1 MKIVS
6 KMPEK
11 EHDTKRE
18 LIFSVGMQ
26 PFSSLKGITD
36 KNNNFVGVSGLFGGG
51 KFMRKKDVR
60 KKKYGAGV
68 AAVCLTGVILLAGC
82 GSGGET
88 VYTPG
93 DLDVNGE
100 ATDTSGG
107 VDINGEATDA
117 PDDSGS
123 TGETAGESG
132 NPDVAGEDAA
142 KYEAGQEDDGAGGGL
157 AVSPQENIAE
167 KSEFSTDD
175 GGGFSADME
184 EKRAMTGGYLE
195 SCYSYEWEPGQY
207 SAEEY
212 SRWEETGFVSV
223 MAEPLSTFAADVDTA
238 SYSNLRRLIR
248 EGYTLEGIP
257 EGAVRI
263 EELLNYFDYDHKSPS
278 KEEPFGVTTQI
289 GRCPWN
295 ENADLLMIGLKT
307 QDIDYAQAPPSNL
320 VFLLDVSGSM
330 DSYDK
335 LPLLQEAFGLLA
347 EHLTGRDRISV
358 VTYAED
364 TRTVLDGVRGSETEK
379 IVTTLNALSAN
390 GGTYGSKGIETAYA
404 LAEQHFIQ
412 GGNNRIIL
420 ATDGDLNIGMTSE
433 KELEDLIT
441 AKKESGI
448 FLSVLG
454 FGTGNIK
461 DNKMEILAD
470 KGNGNYAYIDN
481 LQEARKVLVE
491 EMAATLLTVCRDV
504 KFQVEFNPAV
514 VESYRLLGYENRA
527 LASEDFHDDTKDAG
541 EIGAGHSVTVLY
553 EIIRKGA
560 GNHAKLEKGIE
571 DLKYGREYKEAL
583 AADRTAAGQYPSA
596 SMKEWLTLS
605 IRYKRPAEKCSS
617 ILEYPVGYESYTS
630 TPDEDFVFAAAVAE
644 FGLLASHSR
653 YPENASLY
661 HVDKTLRSLELTDA
675 YRKEFVELANTLYS
689 TVR

>member
-88 VYTPG
+88 AYTPG

-100 ATDTSGG
+100 TADTSGGVDINGEATDTPGG

-123 TGETAGESG
+123 TGEAAGESG

-142 KYEAGQEDDGAGGGL
+142 KYEAEQED
-157 AVSPQENIAE
+157 IAE

-661 HVDKTLRSLELTDA
+661 HVDKMLRSLELTDA

>member
-1 MKIVS
+1 
-6 KMPEK
+6 
-11 EHDTKRE
+11 
-18 LIFSVGMQ
+18 
-26 PFSSLKGITD
+26 
-36 KNNNFVGVSGLFGGG
+36 
-51 KFMRKKDVR
+51 
-60 KKKYGAGV
+60 
-68 AAVCLTGVILLAGC
+68 
-82 GSGGET
+82 
-88 VYTPG
+88 
-93 DLDVNGE
+93 
-100 ATDTSGG
+100 
-107 VDINGEATDA
+107 
-117 PDDSGS
+117 
-123 TGETAGESG
+123 
-132 NPDVAGEDAA
+132 
-142 KYEAGQEDDGAGGGL
+142 
-157 AVSPQENIAE
+157 
-167 KSEFSTDD
+167 
-175 GGGFSADME
+175 ME

-412 GGNNRIIL
+412 GGNNRIVL